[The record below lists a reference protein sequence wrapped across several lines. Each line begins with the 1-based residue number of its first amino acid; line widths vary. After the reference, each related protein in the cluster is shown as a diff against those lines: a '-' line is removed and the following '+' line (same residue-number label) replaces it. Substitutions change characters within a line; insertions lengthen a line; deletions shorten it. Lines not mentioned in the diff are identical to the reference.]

1 MRRIKWALPTVPAM
15 VALLV
20 GMWAAPASAAT
31 DSAIT
36 TADYCSVGALT
47 DTVDRTTKVSGGGWM
62 TCRSRNYHIRLWVTL
77 YRDGAAIS
85 TAVCEEI
92 PSFDGT
98 CDTSTTV
105 TDRWAGNQRWQTRAK
120 GEYDWFG
127 SKRTVTAW
135 SSNVYH

>member
-1 MRRIKWALPTVPAM
+1 M
-15 VALLV
+15 VALLTS
-20 GMWAAPASAAT
+20 MWAAPASAASAAT

-36 TADYCSVGALT
+36 ADFCSVRAFT
-47 DTVDRTTKVSGGGWM
+47 DEVDRTTKVSGGGWM

-120 GEYDWFG
+120 GEYLDWNG
-127 SKRTVTAW
+127 TKRTVPPAW